1 MRGKEKDMS
10 NPLIPDT
17 ISGTLDWAVS
27 HIATWDAAVTAG
39 GLAGALGLVEADITA
54 LEAALTSA
62 DTGHTVAVAARDTS
76 KAATLTQNSELEQL
90 RDLLAITVSKIRAF
104 AEAQADPNAAYAE
117 AQIPPRANPTPAPAP
132 TPPSEVSVS
141 LNNDGDCVVAWKATR
156 TNGDYWSVWRTIAGQ
171 ASATLIGTTGSKSFV
186 DEEVPQGSAWAIY
199 SVYSHRGAVVSE
211 SSEPVQILFG
221 TVAAA

>member
-1 MRGKEKDMS
+1 MPGKEKDMS

-17 ISGTLDWAVS
+17 ISGTLDWATS

-39 GLAGALGLVEADITA
+39 AGTALGLTAAQITVLQTA
-54 LEAALTSA
+54 LTDADGSHDAAI
-62 DTGHTVAVAARDTS
+62 AARDAS
-76 KAATLTQNSELEQL
+76 KAATLTQTSDLDTL
-90 RDLLAITVSKIRAF
+90 RDQLAIAVSNIRAF
-104 AEAQADPNAAYAE
+104 AEGQDDPNAVYAE
-117 AQIPPRANPTPAPAP
+117 AQIPPRAEPTPAPAP
-132 TPPSEVSVS
+132 TPPNEVSVS

-171 ASATLIGTTGSKSFV
+171 PSATLIGTTGSKSFV